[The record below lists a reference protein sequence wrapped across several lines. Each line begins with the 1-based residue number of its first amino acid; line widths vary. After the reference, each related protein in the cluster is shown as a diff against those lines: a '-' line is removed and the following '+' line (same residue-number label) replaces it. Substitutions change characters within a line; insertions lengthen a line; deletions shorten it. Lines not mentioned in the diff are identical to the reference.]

1 MKTANSLLTET
12 SPYLLQHAYNPVDWY
27 PWGETAL
34 QKAKN
39 ENKPIL
45 LSIGYSAC
53 HWCHVMERQ
62 CFENERIAALMNEHF
77 VCIKVDREERPDI
90 DQVYMDALQAMGQ
103 NGGWPLNV
111 FLTPDQQP
119 FWGGTYFPPQ
129 QWFSILQQIAKVYH
143 EQPQEIISTT
153 QALQERLTTSEIV
166 KYGIGYNGNVQF
178 KVEKLA
184 AAFAQLHQER
194 DHELGGIQ
202 KAPKFPMPSIWQFL
216 LRYHKATGN
225 KLALE
230 WATQTLQK
238 MADGGIYDQ
247 IGGGFARYSVDAEWF
262 APHFEKMLYDN
273 GQLLSLYSE
282 AYLLTKN
289 EYFKTII
296 TETVDF
302 ALRELYNE
310 TEGSFYAA
318 LDADSEGEEGLF
330 YVWEY
335 KELKEI
341 LDNDFKLFA
350 AYYHVKENGNW
361 ENHKNILHKTETDEV
376 FAAKHKIALPILQL
390 KVQEWKKL
398 LLQMRNKKVRPSLDD
413 KVLAGW
419 NGLMLKGIID
429 AYNATQNTKLLQIA
443 EKNMQFIIQKM
454 SVSNGKLYRS
464 YKNGVAKF
472 DAYLEDYAAVV
483 QAAIA
488 LYQTNFDEKLLQFAD
503 ITTQYVQQHF
513 FDEKEGYYYFTDATS
528 EHLIAR
534 KKEVFDNVIPASNS
548 IMAHNL
554 WLLGKL
560 LDKENYVQQAEN
572 MTLGMQRI
580 LDLDLQ
586 YAAHWASAYLMM
598 SQPLAEVVIVGE
610 NCLEMRQEIAKK
622 YDKNYIFLGTT
633 TTSQLPL
640 LRERTALNG
649 QTTIYICRN
658 KTCQLPVHTV
668 EEALALL

>member
-1 MKTANSLLTET
+1 MKKANALLQET
-12 SPYLLQHAYNPVDWY
+12 SPYLLQHAYNPVEWY

-34 QKAKN
+34 QKSKQ

-53 HWCHVMERQ
+53 HWCHVMEHQ
-62 CFENERIAALMNEHF
+62 SFENERIAALMNEHF

-90 DQVYMDALQAMGQ
+90 DHIYMDALQAMGQ

-129 QWFSILQQIAKVYH
+129 QWFSILQQIAKVYQ

-166 KYGIGYNGNVQF
+166 KYGIGNKGNLEFQ
-178 KVEKLA
+178 VEKLA
-184 AAFAQLHQER
+184 AAFARLHQER
-194 DHELGGIQ
+194 DKAFGGIQ
-202 KAPKFPMPSIWQFL
+202 KAPKFPMPSIWLFL
-216 LRYHKATGN
+216 LRYHHATGN
-225 KLALE
+225 PLALE
-230 WATQTLQK
+230 WTTQTLQK

-247 IGGGFARYSVDAEWF
+247 IGGGFSRYSVDGEWF

-282 AYLLTKN
+282 AYILTKN
-289 EYFKTII
+289 EYFKAVIL
-296 TETVDF
+296 ETVDF
-302 ALRELYNE
+302 VLRELYNE
-310 TEGSFYAA
+310 AEGSFYAA

-330 YVWEY
+330 YVWEW

-341 LDNDFKLFA
+341 LGDEIKLFA
-350 AYYHVKENGNW
+350 AYYNVKENGNW
-361 ENHKNILHKTETDEV
+361 ENHKNILHKTETDET
-376 FAAKHKIALPILQL
+376 FAAQHKIALPILQL
-390 KVQEWKKL
+390 KVKEWKQM

-429 AYNATQNTKLLQIA
+429 AYNATQVPQFLQIA

-454 SVSNGKLYRS
+454 SLSNGKLYRS
-464 YKNGVAKF
+464 YKNGIAKL
-472 DAYLEDYAAVV
+472 DACLEDYAAVI

-488 LYQTNFDEKLLQFAD
+488 LYQANFDEKLLQFAD
-503 ITTQYVQQHF
+503 NTTQYVQQHF
-513 FDEKEGYYYFTDATS
+513 FDEQEGYYYFTDSTS
-528 EHLIAR
+528 ESLIAR

-548 IMAHNL
+548 VMANNL
-554 WLLGKL
+554 YWLGKL
-560 LDKENYVQQAEN
+560 LDKESYVQQAEK

-580 LDLDLQ
+580 LDLDIQ
-586 YAAHWASAYLMM
+586 YASNWASAYLAM
-598 SQPLAEVVIVGE
+598 SIPTTEVVIVGE
-610 NCLEMRQEIAKK
+610 NCLQVRQEIAK
-622 YDKNYIFLGTT
+622 NYYPNCIFVGTT
-633 TTSQLPL
+633 STSNLPL
-640 LRERTALNG
+640 LQERVALNG
-649 QTTIYICRN
+649 QTTIYVCRN
-658 KTCQLPVHTV
+658 KTCQLPVHSV
-668 EEALALL
+668 ADALALL